1 MITET
6 PDGNPVTPP
15 VPVSPGR
22 PRRAPAGLALILTAS
37 LVTGLVSGA
46 LGAVAVVNVMGQSA
60 APAASSDAGSGQL
73 ASNVRVNETS
83 AVTTAVEKTSPAVVV
98 IESQVAG
105 RRGTGTGIGSGFIF
119 DSNGWIL
126 TNKHVVDGASSL
138 QVRLADSRIL
148 DAKVY
153 GIDTLTDLAI
163 VKIDATGLPTVQIGS
178 SGELQPGQMAIAIGD
193 PLGNFEN
200 TVTTGVI
207 SGLGRQIQAGD
218 VTDLSGEQLNNLIQ
232 TDAAINPGNSGGPL
246 LNSAG
251 QVIGV
256 NTAVASSAQG
266 IGFAIPID
274 VAKPIMQQALAG
286 QQLSRPW
293 IGVYY
298 VPINKQLATEQKL
311 SVDQGA
317 WIKAPSGAGQAV
329 IAGSPAAK
337 AGLQDGDIIT
347 AVDGQA
353 VDGAHDLSTRI
364 VPHAPGDTVTF
375 TVLRDGASREVR
387 ITLGTLP
394 ANG

>member
-1 MITET
+1 
-6 PDGNPVTPP
+6 
-15 VPVSPGR
+15 
-22 PRRAPAGLALILTAS
+22 
-37 LVTGLVSGA
+37 
-46 LGAVAVVNVMGQSA
+46 
-60 APAASSDAGSGQL
+60 
-73 ASNVRVNETS
+73 
-83 AVTTAVEKTSPAVVV
+83 
-98 IESQVAG
+98 
-105 RRGTGTGIGSGFIF
+105 
-119 DSNGWIL
+119 
-126 TNKHVVDGASSL
+126 
-138 QVRLADSRIL
+138 
-148 DAKVY
+148 
-153 GIDTLTDLAI
+153 
-163 VKIDATGLPTVQIGS
+163 
-178 SGELQPGQMAIAIGD
+178 MAIAIGD

>member
-387 ITLGTLP
+387 ITLGALP